1 MLTQLVVWL
10 NALANAVGTVC
21 LAPVAVLPGWLSATL
36 VALVTG
42 VLMLL
47 AFKYTS
53 NQLAI
58 KRVRADIKANTLAIS
73 LFRDNTRVSMKSVG
87 GVVWGALR
95 LMVLAIVPM
104 LVMVI
109 PVCLLLGQ
117 LSLWYQARPLQV
129 GEEAVVTVQL
139 AERVNTE
146 DSLVALQPSSAMEVT
161 VGPVRVP
168 SKDWI
173 CWNIAAREPGD
184 HTLKFDIAGQSFEKE
199 LAIGDE
205 FMKVSLQRPAWD
217 WATALLHPREQP
229 FASDSPVQSIEINYP
244 ERPSWVA
251 GTHSWLIFWF
261 IASMV
266 FAFIARPWLVV
277 NL

>member
-1 MLTQLVVWL
+1 MLTQIIIWL
-10 NALANAVGTVC
+10 NVFANAVGAVC

-36 VALVTG
+36 IAAVTG

-53 NQLAI
+53 NQSAI

-95 LMVLAIVPM
+95 LMFHAIVPM
-104 LVMVI
+104 LVMIV

-117 LSLWYQARPLQV
+117 LSLWYQARPLAV
-129 GEEAVVTVQL
+129 GEEGVITMQL
-139 AERVNTE
+139 RDDVIVE
-146 DSLVALQPSSAMEVT
+146 DLTLQLQPSAAIDVT

-168 SKDWI
+168 SKHWV
-173 CWNIAAREPGD
+173 CWNLAAREPGY
-184 HTLKFDIAGQSFEKE
+184 HTLRFDVSGEAFEKE
-199 LAIGDE
+199 LAVGDG
-205 FMKVSLQRPAWD
+205 FMQVSVERPAWE
-217 WATALLHPREQP
+217 WTTVLLHPREQP
-229 FASDSPVQSIEINYP
+229 FASDSSVQSIQVAYP
-244 ERPSWVA
+244 ERLSWVA

-261 IASMV
+261 IASIV
-266 FAFIARPWLVV
+266 FAFVARPWLGV